1 MTLVSQ
7 IITDAFR
14 QSNLLSINSSVT
26 VTAQTEALRFLNR
39 LVKSVMG
46 HEAGERLEP
55 MAIGFNHIDDSTDL
69 ENVLIPVNARMIL
82 NLTEETTV
90 LLYPQPDDGTRMGL
104 VDVSGNLSTYNF
116 ILDGNGR
123 LIEGATTL
131 TLDTDSLQRE
141 WFYREDLG
149 NWVRYT
155 TLDVDSEFPFPD
167 EFDDFFISM
176 LALRL
181 NPAYGASIDPQ
192 SQAIMQRAQ
201 SQLRSRYNIISETP
215 AELALLLL
223 KGWGSNRTFFS
234 NSTDFDHG

>member
-7 IITDAFR
+7 IITDSFR

-26 VTAQTEALRFLNR
+26 VAAQTEALRFLNR

-55 MAIGFNHIDDSTDL
+55 MAIGFNNIDDSTDL
-69 ENVLIPVNARMIL
+69 ENVLIPVNARMLL

-116 ILDGNGR
+116 IIDGNGR

-131 TLDTDSLQRE
+131 TLDTDNLQRE

-215 AELALLLL
+215 VELALLLL
-223 KGWGSNRTFFS
+223 KGWGGNRSFFS